1 MAGWGTAAWVA
12 GVEAWAAEVLG
23 GGHRLVH
30 RDTRPWSTVWTV
42 PTAAG
47 TLWFKENCPAHRGEA
62 AVHAAVAELA
72 PAHVEAPVAVERERG
87 WLLTRDGGPTL
98 MDSSPGGT
106 RGMEVAT
113 LTALLRVWV
122 PGTRLRR

>member
-1 MAGWGTAAWVA
+1 VAGWGTAAWVA